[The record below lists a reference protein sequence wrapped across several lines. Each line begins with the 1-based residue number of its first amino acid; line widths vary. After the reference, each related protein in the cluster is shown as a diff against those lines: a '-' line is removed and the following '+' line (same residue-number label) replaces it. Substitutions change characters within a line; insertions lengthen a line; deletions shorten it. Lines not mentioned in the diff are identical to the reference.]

1 MELLGITAAILVYG
15 ALALHSAGFL
25 ARNEL
30 VLRLLMLGALILTFV
45 FLAAFGTIPSGI
57 AMLGTALLI
66 VLNTVMIAIIVKER
80 TTIGMKPELA
90 LLSKHFEMISPGQ
103 FRQLF
108 KIGRH
113 AISGQDT
120 VLTTAGSSTK
130 RLYYVIS
137 GAAVL
142 EKDGLSF
149 DMHPQQFVGEIG
161 FLTGE
166 PASGTVVL
174 KPGSEYLSWE
184 ADQLHA
190 LFEDVPTL
198 RAAMFA
204 QLNLDLVQKVAKGVP
219 LSTVKPT
226 G

>member
-1 MELLGITAAILVYG
+1 MELLGLTAAILVYG
-15 ALALHSAGFL
+15 ALALFSAGIL

-30 VLRLLMLGALILTFV
+30 ILRALVLGALILF
-45 FLAAFGTIPSGI
+45 FAFFAYFGALPAGI
-57 AMLGTALLI
+57 AMLGTGLLI
-66 VLNTVMIAIIVKER
+66 VLNAVMIAIIIVER

-90 LLSKHFEMISPGQ
+90 LLSRHFEMISPGQ

-120 VLTTAGSSTK
+120 VLTKAGSPTK
-130 RLYYVIS
+130 RLFYIIS
-137 GAAVL
+137 GSAVL

-149 DMHPQQFVGEIG
+149 DMHAEQFVGEIG

-184 ADQLHA
+184 GEALRD
-190 LFEDVPTL
+190 LFEKAPPI
-198 RAAMFA
+198 RAAMLA
-204 QLNLDLVQKVAKGVP
+204 QLNLDLVQKVARGVP
-219 LSTVKPT
+219 TSTVRPT
-226 G
+226 D

>member
-1 MELLGITAAILVYG
+1 MELLGLAATLLVYG

-30 VLRLLMLGALILTFV
+30 ILRLLMLGAMILTLA
-45 FLAAFGTIPSGI
+45 FLFAFGPIPEGI
-57 AMLGTALLI
+57 AKLGTGLLI
-66 VLNTVMIAIIVKER
+66 AINLVVIAVIVKER

-90 LLSKHFEMISPGQ
+90 LLSRHFEMISPGQ

-120 VLTTAGSSTK
+120 ILTKAGAPTK
-130 RLYYVIS
+130 RLYYIIS
-137 GAAVL
+137 GTAVL

-149 DMHPQQFVGEIG
+149 DMQSEQFVGEIG

-166 PASGTVVL
+166 LASGTVVL

-184 ADQLHA
+184 AEALRD
-190 LFEDVPTL
+190 LFENVPAI
-198 RAAMFA
+198 RAAMLA
-204 QLNLDLVQKVAKGVP
+204 QLNLDLVRKVANGVP
-219 LSTVKPT
+219 LSTVTPN